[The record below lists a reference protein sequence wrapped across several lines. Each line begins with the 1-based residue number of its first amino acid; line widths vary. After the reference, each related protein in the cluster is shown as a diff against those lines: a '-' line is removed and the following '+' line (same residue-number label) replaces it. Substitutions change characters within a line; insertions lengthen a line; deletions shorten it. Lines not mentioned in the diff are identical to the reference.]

1 MNNLSPEQRLKM
13 YKLLNAKD
21 GIEAM
26 RELLARKKEHQKSMK
41 EFVK

>member
-1 MNNLSPEQRLKM
+1 MKNLSPEKRLDIYQAQNNKE
-13 YKLLNAKD
+13 

-26 RELLARKKEHQKSMK
+26 LEILAKREHQKTMR

>member
-1 MNNLSPEQRLKM
+1 MNNLSPEKRLKI
-13 YKLLNAKD
+13 YQAQNNKD

-26 RELLARKKEHQKSMK
+26 LELLSKREHQKSMK